1 MARLRRTTIGALAI
15 AVIAATIGYW
25 ATQQG
30 GRTHAAVTTR
40 ARAAP
45 ASAPLV
51 TEPSTT
57 TSTTMTTTSSTTVPE
72 TTTTTSALP
81 VELQPAP
88 APPPVPIAPPPG
100 PLAAVY
106 HRLPIN
112 DKVIFL
118 GIDDGI
124 VRDPQVLALLQHA
137 RIPITV
143 FLTKPYG
150 TADPAFWHAV
160 QAAGGTIED
169 HTITHPFLTHLAP
182 AAQRHEICDL
192 LDSYQQMFGRRP
204 TLFRPP
210 YGDSNNNIRAI
221 AASCG
226 LRAIVMW
233 SGSTNDGRVDFQ
245 APPIHPG
252 DILLMHWRTDLLV
265 NIQHVLALCHQQ
277 GYAIGRLENYLSP
290 GT

>member
-1 MARLRRTTIGALAI
+1 MARLRRTAIGALAI
-15 AVIAATIGYW
+15 LVMAGALAYW
-25 ATQQG
+25 ATN
-30 GRTHAAVTTR
+30 RSTPTHAAVATGR
-40 ARAAP
+40 R
-45 ASAPLV
+45 
-51 TEPSTT
+51 TEPVTTPADTEPTTT
-57 TSTTMTTTSSTTVPE
+57 TSTTTTTTTLPAP
-72 TTTTTSALP
+72 TTTTSALP
-81 VELQPAP
+81 LELQPAP
-88 APPPVPIAPPPG
+88 APPAVPIAAPAG
-100 PLAAVY
+100 PLAPAY

-124 VRDPQVLALLQHA
+124 VRDPQVLALLQQA

-160 QAAGGTIED
+160 QATGATIED
-169 HTITHPFLTHLAP
+169 HTITHPFLTHLSP
-182 AAQRHEICDL
+182 AGQRHEICDL

-210 YGDSNNNIRAI
+210 YGDYNDSVRAI

-226 LRAIVMW
+226 LRAVVMW

-265 NIQHVLALCHQQ
+265 NLQHVLALCHQQ
-277 GYAIGRLENYLSP
+277 GYAIGRLEDYLSP